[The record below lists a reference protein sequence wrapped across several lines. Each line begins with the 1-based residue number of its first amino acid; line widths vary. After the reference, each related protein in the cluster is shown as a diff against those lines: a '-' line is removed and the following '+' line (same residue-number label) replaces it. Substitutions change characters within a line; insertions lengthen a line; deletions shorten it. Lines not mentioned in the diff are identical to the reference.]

1 MTKNM
6 MDEIQEKLLK
16 DIAEGKLSVGVLLIQ
31 MFVHIQTQSAMLA
44 SIHNMLAELYDDL
57 DFIID
62 QDDGKKPH

>member
-1 MTKNM
+1 M
-6 MDEIQEKLLK
+6 MDEIQEKMLK
-16 DIAEGKLSVGVLLIQ
+16 DIAEGKLSADALLIQ
-31 MFVHIQTQSAMLA
+31 MFVHIQAQSAMLA